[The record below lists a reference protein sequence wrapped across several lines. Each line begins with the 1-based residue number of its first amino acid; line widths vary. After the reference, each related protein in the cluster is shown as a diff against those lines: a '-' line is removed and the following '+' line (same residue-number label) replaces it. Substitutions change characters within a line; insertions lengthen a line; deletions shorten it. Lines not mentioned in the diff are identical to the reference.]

1 MSVLQ
6 AQRAVVPPSHAV
18 QYGAAL
24 LHLRVRLGHGVLR
37 AYQLRTLRGERS
49 QDVGSRTL
57 RRVRAALG
65 VLQPRGGVL
74 QAGGATQQLISWQT
88 SGRTRAHGE

>member
-1 MSVLQ
+1 
-6 AQRAVVPPSHAV
+6 
-18 QYGAAL
+18 
-24 LHLRVRLGHGVLR
+24 
-37 AYQLRTLRGERS
+37 
-49 QDVGSRTL
+49 
-57 RRVRAALG
+57 VRAALG